1 MAGQR
6 PSTTSTAAGRS
17 GPLIV
22 TADFAPPD
30 FAWLDGLRRAQYPA
44 EHNRVPAHLT
54 MFQGLPP
61 SAIAEVRHQ
70 LAIHSAGSP
79 PEATLAGLMNL
90 STGVAIRVVSGELEE
105 IRAEIADHFHGLL
118 CGPDAAGW
126 RPHITIQN
134 KVSAKSAKALLD
146 QLERDFRPRPL
157 GIAGLSVHRYRGG
170 SWETL
175 ATYKFR
181 G

>member
-1 MAGQR
+1 MA
-6 PSTTSTAAGRS
+6 

-22 TADFAPPD
+22 TAEFSQPD
-30 FAWLDGLRRAQYPA
+30 FAWLEGMRRAHYPA
-44 EHNRVPAHLT
+44 EQNRVPVHLT

-61 SAIAEVRHQ
+61 SAVDEVKQQ
-70 LAIHSAGSP
+70 LAFHAAAP
-79 PEATLAGLMNL
+79 PPQATIAGLMNL
-90 STGVAIRVVSGELEE
+90 SGGVAFRVVSEELEE
-105 IRAEIADHFHGLL
+105 IRDAIADRFHGLL
-118 CGPDAAGW
+118 CAPDAAGW

-134 KVSAKSAKALLD
+134 KVAPKQAKALLD
-146 QLERDFRPRPL
+146 QLESEFRPRTL

-170 SWETL
+170 PWESL

>member
-1 MAGQR
+1 VAGQR
-6 PSTTSTAAGRS
+6 PSTTSTPAGRS

-22 TADFAPPD
+22 TADFMPPD
-30 FAWLDGLRRAQYPA
+30 FAWLDGLRRAHYPA

-61 SAIAEVRHQ
+61 SATEDVRHQ
-70 LAIHSAGSP
+70 LAIASAGP
-79 PEATLAGLMNL
+79 PPRATFAGLMNL
-90 STGVAIRVVSGELEE
+90 GSGVAIRVVSDELEQ
-105 IRAEIADHFHGLL
+105 IREAIADHFHGLL

-134 KVSAKSAKALLD
+134 KVSAKQAKALFD
-146 QLERDFRPRPL
+146 QLEKGFRPRPL
-157 GIAGLSVHRYRGG
+157 RIAGLAVHRYRGG
-170 SWETL
+170 PWETL
-175 ATYKFR
+175 ATCRFR